1 MASVRIC
8 VVVLALSGFQRQA
21 AALPVSTVQVRVGE
35 DVTLQC
41 PLLEA
46 SNATATT
53 TPTPTAE
60 PGGPP
65 TISWYRKAAGQ
76 GPMMLLS
83 IVSRDAS
90 KLKYGAGVPRQKVSA
105 SADGSLLLRGSERRD
120 SAVYYCGVS
129 RGSDQGKQS
138 LWALPEP

>member
-46 SNATATT
+46 SNAT

-76 GPMMLLS
+76 GPVMLLS

-90 KLKYGAGVPRQKVSA
+90 RLKYGAGIPRQKVSA
-105 SADGSLLLRGSERRD
+105 SADGSLLLRGSERTD

-129 RGSDQGKQS
+129 RGSDRAKES